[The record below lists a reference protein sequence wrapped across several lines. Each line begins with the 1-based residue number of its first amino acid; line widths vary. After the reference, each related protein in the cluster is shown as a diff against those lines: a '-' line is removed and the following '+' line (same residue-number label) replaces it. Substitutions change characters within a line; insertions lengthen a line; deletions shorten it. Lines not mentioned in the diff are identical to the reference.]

1 MSKPFNWLAMQA
13 QIQPAE
19 DAMQVAFTTKHGSDA
34 VNNAAQATVQGE
46 YLKSMSAKAG
56 GK

>member
-19 DAMQVAFTTKHGSDA
+19 DAMQVAFTAKHGTDA
-34 VNNAAQATVQGE
+34 VHNAEQVHAQLE

>member
-34 VNNAAQATVQGE
+34 VNNAAQLRYRANT
-46 YLKSMSAKAG
+46 SRA
-56 GK
+56 